1 MKIVID
7 QPKGFLDIG
16 KRVVQQD
23 AVYPAIQDFRD
34 DNYLFIICDGMG
46 GHADGEIASSTVIE
60 SIVQNYDS
68 FKNHNQPVE
77 AFNLL
82 LEKAWKELDE
92 HYDVDLGERQM
103 GTTLAFLSFT
113 DKGYLAA
120 HIGDSRIYH
129 IRPANVTQFIYK
141 SSDHSQVAGLINDG
155 ILTQL
160 EALTYKAK
168 NILNKAMI
176 PQQRYQAEIF
186 EGNDVKKGDY
196 FMLCSDGVLE
206 CLTDEMI
213 EFIFA
218 PYRST
223 DEIFNLI
230 HHHCINLSNDNNSCI
245 IMHVTGVGNED
256 VINPSFTNNHS
267 SIKQWKDDNLLRE
280 TITQYS
286 KQ

>member
-7 QPKGFLDIG
+7 QPQGFLDLG
-16 KRVVQQD
+16 KRTVQQD
-23 AVYPAIQDFRD
+23 AIFPAIKDFRD
-34 DNYLFIICDGMG
+34 DNNLFIICDGMG
-46 GHADGEIASSTVIE
+46 GHADGDIASSTVIE
-60 SIVQNYDS
+60 SLVQNYDS
-68 FKNHNQPVE
+68 FKNHKQPVE
-77 AFNLL
+77 AFNFL

-92 HYDVDLGERQM
+92 HYDVDWGDRQM

-155 ILTQL
+155 TLTQL

-168 NILNKAMI
+168 NVLNKAMI
-176 PQQRYQAEIF
+176 PLQRYQAEIL

-213 EFIFA
+213 KFIFA
-218 PYRST
+218 PYRNVDDIS
-223 DEIFNLI
+223 DLI
-230 HHHCINLSNDNNSCI
+230 HQHCIKLSNDNNSCI
-245 IMHVTGVGNED
+245 IIPVLG
-256 VINPSFTNNHS
+256 INDQGTINIHIAS
-267 SIKQWKDDNLLRE
+267 SYNSLGQWKDDSLLRE
-280 TITQYS
+280 TINQHF

>member
-1 MKIVID
+1 MRIVID
-7 QPKGFLDIG
+7 QPQGFWDVG
-16 KRVVQQD
+16 RRTKQQD
-23 AVYPAIQDFRD
+23 SIYPTIQGFCA
-34 DNYLFIICDGMG
+34 DNHFFIICDGMG
-46 GHADGEIASSTVIE
+46 GHVDGEIASDIVVKSL
-60 SIVQNYDS
+60 VQNFNLFVDS
-68 FKNHNQPVE
+68 GQSIE

-82 LEKAWKELDE
+82 LEKAWNDLDAY
-92 HYDVDLGERQM
+92 YDVDLGDRQM

-141 SSDHSQVAGLINDG
+141 SSDHSQVEGLINDG
-155 ILTQL
+155 TLTQL

-186 EGNDVKKGDY
+186 EGSDVEKGDY

-213 EFIFA
+213 RFIFA
-218 PYRST
+218 PYRNV
-223 DEIFNLI
+223 DEISNLI
-230 HHHCINLSNDNNSCI
+230 HQHCMKLSNDNNSCI
-245 IMHVTGVGNED
+245 IIPVLG
-256 VINPSFTNNHS
+256 INDQDIINIPTASDYDSLN
-267 SIKQWKDDNLLRE
+267 QWKDDNLLRE

>member
-7 QPKGFLDIG
+7 QPQGFLDLG
-16 KRVVQQD
+16 KRMVQQD
-23 AVYPAIQDFRD
+23 AIFPAIQDFHD
-34 DNYLFIICDGMG
+34 DNNLFIICDGMG
-46 GHADGEIASSTVIE
+46 GHTDGDIASNTVIE

-68 FKNHNQPVE
+68 FKNHNQLIE

-113 DKGYLAA
+113 NNGYFAA

-155 ILTQL
+155 TLTQL

-186 EGNDVKKGDY
+186 EGSDVEKGDY

-213 EFIFA
+213 KFIFA
-218 PYRST
+218 PYRNV
-223 DEIFNLI
+223 DEISNLI
-230 HHHCINLSNDNNSCI
+230 HQHCMKLSNDNNSCI
-245 IMHVTGVGNED
+245 IIPVLGINDQDIINIPIAGNND
-256 VINPSFTNNHS
+256 